1 MQFTLTVNMDNA
13 AFEDANLEL
22 ETILNRV
29 TERVQYADL
38 TNTWSFTVYDSNGN
52 KVGTCSV
59 SDN

>member
-38 TNTWSFTVYDSNGN
+38 SDLRFSVLDSNGN
-52 KVGTCSV
+52 KVGMCSV